1 MDTQDFPADR
11 PHRARILIIEDE
23 PVLAFAVEDLLIEAG
38 FAIAGVAGRL
48 GAALTLIESSACD
61 AAIVDANLAG
71 VSASPAASALAA
83 RGVPFV
89 LLSGYLPEQQQGD
102 FSGAIFLQKPCRAD
116 QLIRALRT
124 ILPGRSV

>member
-1 MDTQDFPADR
+1 
-11 PHRARILIIEDE
+11 
-23 PVLAFAVEDLLIEAG
+23 
-38 FAIAGVAGRL
+38 VAGRL